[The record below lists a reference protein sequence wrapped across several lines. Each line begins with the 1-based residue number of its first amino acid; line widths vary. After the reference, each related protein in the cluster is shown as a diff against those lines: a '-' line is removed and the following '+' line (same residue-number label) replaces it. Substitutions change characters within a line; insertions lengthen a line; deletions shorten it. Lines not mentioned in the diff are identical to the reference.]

1 MRWTASLRVLLCL
14 LLLVL
19 PVRPQIPTPLARC
32 GPRTTQGEWPQNL
45 PPSEQSLSDIF
56 VRPTVDMAQLQHD
69 AKELADL
76 SASVPADINRVNRG
90 LLPKDVI
97 EKLRRIEKLS
107 KRLRTGLTQ

>member
-76 SASVPADINRVNRG
+76 SSSRPADINPVNRR

-97 EKLRRIEKLS
+97 EKARPLAKPS
-107 KRLRTGLTQ
+107 KRLRTRLN

>member
-19 PVRPQIPTPLARC
+19 PVRPQIPAPLARC

-45 PPSEQSLSDIF
+45 PPSQQGLSDIS
-56 VRPTVDMAQLQHD
+56 VRPT
-69 AKELADL
+69 
-76 SASVPADINRVNRG
+76 VPADINRVNRG

>member
-1 MRWTASLRVLLCL
+1 VD
-14 LLLVL
+14 
-19 PVRPQIPTPLARC
+19 
-32 GPRTTQGEWPQNL
+32 TT
-45 PPSEQSLSDIF
+45 
-56 VRPTVDMAQLQHD
+56 QLQHD